1 MNDPMNGPVTDAVN
15 GPVTNPVNGPVT
27 APVNSPTDHAPS
39 GTALEAFRLE
49 GARALV
55 TGASR
60 GIGRAVAVA
69 LAQAGADLALSARS
83 ATALT
88 ETAER
93 VLKEGRAA
101 VLVPGDLAGTG
112 AADAVVDQAA
122 TALGGLDIV
131 VHNAGI
137 LPSLPDG
144 SPAMVPLQDSA
155 QRDWDTVVSVNL
167 NATAA
172 LCRRAHRY
180 LAASPRAAVVLMSS
194 LAGVA
199 GTPRMEA
206 YAASKAAQISL
217 ARSLAAGW
225 ARNGI
230 RVNALC
236 PGWTRTDMTSFAY
249 ATGPLS
255 DWLMAHVPLGR
266 WAEPHEVA
274 TAALFLAAP
283 AASFV
288 TGQAL
293 LLDGG
298 ASVPDGGLA
307 GIPKPP
313 SPFAGA

>member
-1 MNDPMNGPVTDAVN
+1 MKPAANSPAPA
-15 GPVTNPVNGPVT
+15 PH
-27 APVNSPTDHAPS
+27 APVAHVLD
-39 GTALEAFRLE
+39 AFRLD
-49 GARALV
+49 GVRALV

-60 GIGRAVAVA
+60 GIGRSVAVA
-69 LAQAGADLALSARS
+69 LAQAGADVALGARS
-83 ATALT
+83 HGALT
-88 ETAER
+88 ETACL
-93 VLKEGRAA
+93 VAKEGRTA
-101 VLVPGDLAGTG
+101 VPVPGDFAEAGVAET
-112 AADAVVDQAA
+112 VVDDAA
-122 TALGGLDIV
+122 AALGGLDVV
-131 VHNAGI
+131 VHNAGV

-144 SPAMVPLQDSA
+144 SPAMAPLQDSA
-155 QRDWDTVVSVNL
+155 QEDWDRVLSVNL

-172 LCRRAHRY
+172 LCRRAHRH
-180 LAASPRAAVVLMSS
+180 LVESSRASVVLMSS

-225 ARNGI
+225 ARAGI

-236 PGWTRTDMTSFAY
+236 PGWTRTDMTAFA
-249 ATGPLS
+249 ASTAPLS
-255 DWLMAHVPLGR
+255 DWLMAHVPMGR
-266 WAEPHEVA
+266 WAEPDEVA
-274 TAALFLAAP
+274 RAALFLASP
-283 AASFV
+283 AASFL

-313 SPFAGA
+313 SPFAA